1 MWFDPGLIGL
11 FITSTLLHLRE
22 DINSL
27 VVSQIKLKNQRNTLI
42 KKKHQTHTVIFEK
55 IQKPFYFKKI
65 NIKTF
70 TKHLINSNKQLK
82 LKLNK
87 ENQHFMH

>member
-1 MWFDPGLIGL
+1 VVRSRSYRVIYYFDTPALERRHQL
-11 FITSTLLHLRE
+11 FGRVTNQAQE
-22 DINSL
+22 PKKYIN
-27 VVSQIKLKNQRNTLI
+27 